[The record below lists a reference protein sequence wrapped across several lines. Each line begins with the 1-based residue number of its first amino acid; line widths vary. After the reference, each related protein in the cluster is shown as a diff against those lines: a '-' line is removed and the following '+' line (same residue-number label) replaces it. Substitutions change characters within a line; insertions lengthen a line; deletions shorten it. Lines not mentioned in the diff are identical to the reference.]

1 MTAFTRI
8 PQNTNYLQPTKFI
21 LSFDRIGS
29 VQYFCQSIN
38 VPGISLGQGVYNTP
52 LSDIPIAGNKLT
64 YNPLE
69 IDFTINED
77 VESWNQIQLWMK
89 AIASPKSIQ
98 ERNSLTTLQTNYKN
112 SKLTSYS
119 DATLVVLSALNNPIL
134 SVRFINTFPTSLGD
148 IQFDTKQ
155 SADDILTASATF
167 AYEYFEFEKA

>member
-52 LSDIPIAGNKLT
+52 LADIPIAGNKLT

-89 AIASPKSIQ
+89 SIASPKSIQ
-98 ERNSLTTLQTNYKN
+98 ERNSLTALQTNYKN

-119 DATLVVLSALNNPIL
+119 DATLIVLSALNNPIL

-155 SADDILTASATF
+155 SADDILTATASF

>member
-98 ERNSLTTLQTNYKN
+98 ERNSLTSLQTNYKN
-112 SKLTSYS
+112 SKLTSY
-119 DATLVVLSALNNPIL
+119 
-134 SVRFINTFPTSLGD
+134 
-148 IQFDTKQ
+148 
-155 SADDILTASATF
+155 
-167 AYEYFEFEKA
+167 